1 MVTIELPNISIPALG
16 MGTWQLKGD
25 DCTKAVETAL
35 DIGYRHIDT
44 AQAYENELDV
54 GKAIKNT
61 SVPRDEFFLTT
72 KIWTDR
78 FEAGDLEK
86 SLDESLSKLGT
97 DYVDLVLLHW
107 PNDDVSMKETLD
119 ALEKTSQN
127 GKTRYIGVSNF
138 TVDHMDKAINEC
150 GANIVCNQVEYHPHL
165 SQDPVLDFIRKREMF
180 LTAYSPLGRGDI
192 FDDKTMK
199 EIAETHGKTPG
210 QISLRWLLQQ
220 DRVAAIPKSG
230 SEDHLQENFD
240 IMDFQLSTDEMKRIF
255 DLQRP
260 DGRKVDPDFAPDWDT
275 GKKAA

>member
-1 MVTIELPNISIPALG
+1 MFTIELPNISIPALG

-127 GKTRYIGVSNF
+127 GKTRPRNHFRY
-138 TVDHMDKAINEC
+138 
-150 GANIVCNQVEYHPHL
+150 Y
-165 SQDPVLDFIRKREMF
+165 
-180 LTAYSPLGRGDI
+180 Y
-192 FDDKTMK
+192 
-199 EIAETHGKTPG
+199 
-210 QISLRWLLQQ
+210 
-220 DRVAAIPKSG
+220 
-230 SEDHLQENFD
+230 
-240 IMDFQLSTDEMKRIF
+240 
-255 DLQRP
+255 
-260 DGRKVDPDFAPDWDT
+260 
-275 GKKAA
+275 